1 MTHPALPTLQPQTDA
16 TAAPRP
22 MHPVM
27 GYGLAALIGAA
38 FWASLLV
45 AVF

>member
-1 MTHPALPTLQPQTDA
+1 MKSPPLPHDPAEPA
-16 TAAPRP
+16 SRGI
-22 MHPVM
+22 HPVM

-38 FWASLLV
+38 FWASLLF

>member
-1 MTHPALPTLQPQTDA
+1 MTHPAMPIIQPQTEV
-16 TAAPRP
+16 AAPRV
-22 MHPVM
+22 MHPVV

-45 AVF
+45 AIF

>member
-1 MTHPALPTLQPQTDA
+1 MKSQPLPHDPAEPASRDI
-16 TAAPRP
+16 
-22 MHPVM
+22 HPVM

-38 FWASLLV
+38 FWASLLF

>member
-1 MTHPALPTLQPQTDA
+1 MKSPTLRTYPA
-16 TAAPRP
+16 EPASRSI
-22 MHPVM
+22 HPVM

-38 FWASLLV
+38 FWASLLF

>member
-1 MTHPALPTLQPQTDA
+1 MKSPTIQNRPAEPA
-16 TAAPRP
+16 SRGI
-22 MHPVM
+22 HPVM

-38 FWASLLV
+38 FWASLLF